1 MLYLDVTKE
10 NEREP
15 WAFVEFVSVGGI
27 NDSLRSTIA
36 ISLEE
41 LLGIRRAKVRKF
53 YYFVNFVKR
62 VFFNKISIAN
72 Q

>member
-1 MLYLDVTKE
+1 MLELDVTKE

-41 LLGIRRAKVRKF
+41 LLGIKEAKVRIFLLYIYK
-53 YYFVNFVKR
+53 
-62 VFFNKISIAN
+62 
-72 Q
+72 

>member
-1 MLYLDVTKE
+1 MLYLDVTNE

-53 YYFVNFVKR
+53 FTL
-62 VFFNKISIAN
+62 
-72 Q
+72 